1 MFVDV
6 NCEDD
11 TIQIAELIR
20 DENTHDAEVIFLKR
34 IKSNLYDFEDDV
46 TVIPREAICGWYD
59 AEKLEETG
67 IYVKVPGGY
76 DLIDDSEDEDYECS
90 DESETESESES
101 LVDED
106 EDEA

>member
-34 IKSNLYDFEDDV
+34 IKSNLYDFEDDI

-59 AEKLEETG
+59 TEKLEDTG

-76 DLIDDSEDEDYECS
+76 DLVDDSEDEDYVCS
-90 DESETESESES
+90 EEDMSESES

-106 EDEA
+106 DEEA

>member
-11 TIQIAELIR
+11 TVQIAELIN
-20 DENTHDAEVIFLKR
+20 DTEVIFLKR
-34 IKSNLYDFEDDV
+34 IKSNLYDFEDDI
-46 TVIPREAICGWYD
+46 TVIPRESICGWYD

-76 DLIDDSEDEDYECS
+76 DLVDDSEDEDYVCT
-90 DESETESESES
+90 DEEDSESESES
-101 LVDED
+101 LVDE

>member
-34 IKSNLYDFEDDV
+34 IKSNLYDFEDDI
-46 TVIPREAICGWYD
+46 TVIPRETICGWYD
-59 AEKLEETG
+59 SEKLEETG
-67 IYVKVPGGY
+67 IYLKDSGCY
-76 DLIDDSEDEDYECS
+76 DLVDDREDEDITCS
-90 DESETESESES
+90 ESEEPDSESES

-106 EDEA
+106 EA

>member
-34 IKSNLYDFEDDV
+34 VKSNLFDFEDDI

-67 IYVKVPGGY
+67 IYVKVPDGY
-76 DLIDDSEDEDYECS
+76 ELIDDSEDEDYSCS
-90 DESETESESES
+90 EEDDESESES

>member
-6 NCEDD
+6 KCEDD

-20 DENTHDAEVIFLKR
+20 DENTHDAEVIFLR
-34 IKSNLYDFEDDV
+34 ELGVILYDFEDDI
-46 TVIPREAICGWYD
+46 TVIPTESICGWYD

-76 DLIDDSEDEDYECS
+76 DLVDDSEDEDYVCT
-90 DESETESESES
+90 DEDEEDSESES
-101 LVDED
+101 LVDE

>member
-6 NCEDD
+6 KCEDD
-11 TIQIAELIR
+11 TIQIAELIN
-20 DENTHDAEVIFLKR
+20 DTEVIFLKR
-34 IKSNLYDFEDDV
+34 IKSNLYDFEDDI
-46 TVIPREAICGWYD
+46 TVIPEESICGWYD

-76 DLIDDSEDEDYECS
+76 DLVDDSEDEDYVCT
-90 DESETESESES
+90 DEEDSESESES
-101 LVDED
+101 LVDE

>member
-34 IKSNLYDFEDDV
+34 IKSNLYDFEDDI

-59 AEKLEETG
+59 TEKLEDTG
-67 IYVKVPGGY
+67 IYVKVPDGY
-76 DLIDDSEDEDYECS
+76 DLVDDSEDEDYVCS
-90 DESETESESES
+90 EEDESESES

-106 EDEA
+106 DEEA

>member
-6 NCEDD
+6 KCEDD
-11 TIQIAELIR
+11 TIQIAELIN
-20 DENTHDAEVIFLKR
+20 DTEVIFLKR
-34 IKSNLYDFEDDV
+34 IRSNLYDFEDDI
-46 TVIPREAICGWYD
+46 TVIPTESICGWYD

-76 DLIDDSEDEDYECS
+76 DLVDDSEDEDYVCT
-90 DESETESESES
+90 DEEDSESESES
-101 LVDED
+101 LVDE

>member
-6 NCEDD
+6 KCEDD

-34 IKSNLYDFEDDV
+34 IKSNLYDFEDDI
-46 TVIPREAICGWYD
+46 TVIPVESICGWYD
-59 AEKLEETG
+59 AETLEETG
-67 IYVKVPGGY
+67 IYVKVSGGY
-76 DLIDDSEDEDYECS
+76 DLVDDSEDEDFEY
-90 DESETESESES
+90 SETDESESES
-101 LVDED
+101 LTE

>member
-34 IKSNLYDFEDDV
+34 IKSSLYDFEDDI
-46 TVIPREAICGWYD
+46 TVIPRESICGWYD
-59 AEKLEETG
+59 SEKLEETG
-67 IYVKVPGGY
+67 IYVKVSGGY
-76 DLIDDSEDEDYECS
+76 DLVDDSEDEDFTCS
-90 DESETESESES
+90 ESEEPDSESES

-106 EDEA
+106 EA

>member
-11 TIQIAELIR
+11 TVQIAELIN
-20 DENTHDAEVIFLKR
+20 DTEVIFLKR
-34 IKSNLYDFEDDV
+34 IKSNLYDFEDDI
-46 TVIPREAICGWYD
+46 TVIPRESICGWYD

-76 DLIDDSEDEDYECS
+76 DLVDDSEDEDYVCT
-90 DESETESESES
+90 DESESESESES
-101 LVDED
+101 LVDE

>member
-34 IKSNLYDFEDDV
+34 IKSNLYEFEDDI
-46 TVIPREAICGWYD
+46 TVIPKESICGWYD
-59 AEKLEETG
+59 AETLEETG
-67 IYVKVPGGY
+67 IYVKNENGY
-76 DLIDDSEDEDYECS
+76 ELVDDSEDEDFVYS
-90 DESETESESES
+90 DSEDSESES

-106 EDEA
+106 EA

>member
-34 IKSNLYDFEDDV
+34 IKSNLYEFEDDI
-46 TVIPREAICGWYD
+46 TVIPRESICGWYD
-59 AEKLEETG
+59 VKTLEETG
-67 IYVKVPGGY
+67 IYVKNENGY
-76 DLIDDSEDEDYECS
+76 ELVDDSEDEDFVYS
-90 DESETESESES
+90 ESEESESES

-106 EDEA
+106 DDEA

>member
-34 IKSNLYDFEDDV
+34 IKSNLYDFEDDI

-59 AEKLEETG
+59 TEKLEDTG

-76 DLIDDSEDEDYECS
+76 DLVHDSEDEDYVCS
-90 DESETESESES
+90 EEDESESES

-106 EDEA
+106 DEEA

>member
-34 IKSNLYDFEDDV
+34 IKSNLYEFEDDIV
-46 TVIPREAICGWYD
+46 VIPRESICGWYD
-59 AEKLEETG
+59 VETLEETG
-67 IYVKVPGGY
+67 IYVKNENGY
-76 DLIDDSEDEDYECS
+76 ELVDDSEDEDFVCS
-90 DESETESESES
+90 ESEESESES

-106 EDEA
+106 DDDEEA

>member
-34 IKSNLYDFEDDV
+34 IKSNLYEFEDDIV
-46 TVIPREAICGWYD
+46 VIPRESICGWYD
-59 AEKLEETG
+59 SEKLEETG
-67 IYVKVPGGY
+67 IYVKNENGY
-76 DLIDDSEDEDYECS
+76 ELVDDSEDEDFVCS
-90 DESETESESES
+90 ESEESESES

-106 EDEA
+106 DDEEA